1 MHHSSL
7 TFSLQQIFRVTTE
20 IIGEIEVLHCTIITS
35 LARPTFRWAAKRRPR
50 ETTCTSSPKLKS
62 VLQLGFMRSI
72 SALISHCQLPKDSGP
87 CSGRGRTEGRYY
99 YNRVSKECELFLWGG
114 CGGNDNRFLFPHT
127 CEEEC
132 TGN

>member
-1 MHHSSL
+1 MNLRIINRSFL
-7 TFSLQQIFRVTTE
+7 IINKMEIQVTVT
-20 IIGEIEVLHCTIITS
+20 
-35 LARPTFRWAAKRRPR
+35 
-50 ETTCTSSPKLKS
+50 S
-62 VLQLGFMRSI
+62 VLLVTSCKPINI
-72 SALISHCQLPKDSGP
+72 SALISRCQLPKDSGP
-87 CSGRGRTEGRYY
+87 CSGRGRRYY